1 MLDNLLYKELL
12 LKKEI
17 MQLSDLFLTFNVNYL
32 DY

>member
-12 LKKEI
+12 LKKNI
-17 MQLSDLFLTFNVNYL
+17 QLSDLFLTFNVNYL